1 MAQGLLGRSRFKY
14 LNIIKKLLFP
24 YPQLK
29 KNKIFLLFVTTLLKT
44 KLSYLIL
51 RSGKFGYK
59 KEKLQKLQISLLKK
73 NHRKFRKK
81 NYTIYNKN

>member
-1 MAQGLLGRSRFKY
+1 MAQGLLGRSRLKY

-24 YPQLK
+24 YPHLK
-29 KNKIFLLFVTTLLKT
+29 KIKIFLLFVTTLLKT
-44 KLSYLIL
+44 KFSYLVL

-73 NHRKFRKK
+73 NTENFEKK
-81 NYTIYNKN
+81 LFNLQ